1 MQNLKS
7 GNYYINNPMSSP
19 IKLEIEGKKY
29 VAYLEQSE
37 GENKSLKPKQNEEV
51 FYIKCNSKSIG
62 QCVYSVDGSM
72 PNWYDLGDVFKTRIE
87 AERELVYRQ
96 ALQRVKE
103 WIYEL
108 DAGQK
113 WEGERDKFSLLWDAL
128 REEFKI
134 QGWTNWKFF
143 SPFGYLKSE
152 EACKQLI
159 REMDSDLR
167 IIFNV

>member
-1 MQNLKS
+1 M
-7 GNYYINNPMSSP
+7 PP

-29 VAYLEQSE
+29 VAYPEQSE
-37 GENKSLKPKQNEEV
+37 GEKKRSLRPKKNTMVYVLTGNEVVAEV
-51 FYIKCNSKSIG
+51 L
-62 QCVYSVDGSM
+62 YSDSTLQRNFFDMGHIF
-72 PNWYDLGDVFKTRIE
+72 LTRVE

-96 ALQRVKE
+96 ALQRVNE
-103 WIYEL
+103 WIYEH
-108 DAGQK
+108 DAGKK
-113 WEGERDKFSLLWDAL
+113 WEGERDKFSFLWNAL
-128 REEFKI
+128 EEEFKI

>member
-1 MQNLKS
+1 
-7 GNYYINNPMSSP
+7 MSSP

-37 GENKSLKPKQNEEV
+37 GEKKRSFRPQKNTMVYVLTGNEGVAE
-51 FYIKCNSKSIG
+51 IL
-62 QCVYSVDGSM
+62 YSDSTLQRNFTDMGHIFLTSV
-72 PNWYDLGDVFKTRIE
+72 E

-103 WIYEL
+103 WIYEH
-108 DAGQK
+108 DAGKEWKGGTENYFVYWNQVFII
-113 WEGERDKFSLLWDAL
+113 EYRL
-128 REEFKI
+128 
-134 QGWTNWKFF
+134 NNKFF

>member
-1 MQNLKS
+1 M
-7 GNYYINNPMSSP
+7 PP

-37 GENKSLKPKQNEEV
+37 GE
-51 FYIKCNSKSIG
+51 
-62 QCVYSVDGSM
+62 
-72 PNWYDLGDVFKTRIE
+72 KTRSFRPKKNTVVYVLTGNEGVTDILYSDSTLQRNFSDMGHIFLTRVE

-103 WIYEL
+103 WIYEQN
-108 DAGQK
+108 AGK
-113 WEGERDKFSLLWDAL
+113 E
-128 REEFKI
+128 
-134 QGWTNWKFF
+134 WKVGTENYSVYWNEVFVIEHWLNNKCF
-143 SPFGYLKSE
+143 SPFGYLNSR
-152 EACKQLI
+152 EACRQLI

>member
-1 MQNLKS
+1 
-7 GNYYINNPMSSP
+7 MSSP

-37 GENKSLKPKQNEEV
+37 DEKKRLLRPKKNT
-51 FYIKCNSKSIG
+51 I
-62 QCVYSVDGSM
+62 VYVLTGDEGISEILYTDSTLQR
-72 PNWYDLGDVFKTRIE
+72 NFSDLGYVFLTRSE
-87 AERELVYRQ
+87 AESELTYRQ

-103 WIYEL
+103 WIYEH
-108 DAGQK
+108 DAGKK
-113 WEGERDKFSLLWDAL
+113 WEGERDKFSLLWNAL
-128 REEFKI
+128 EEEFKI